1 MATSYRTKREI
12 AVALLRD
19 AIVRGELPPGTRLVL
34 EVLSQR
40 YHLSLTPIR
49 EALPVLEAEG
59 LVVQLPHRGAIVAP
73 MDQEEI
79 KELYAIRGAMEA
91 LATRE
96 AVPHLTDRDLAEM
109 AELLERMEGFA
120 GDWEAFLDLD
130 KRFHL
135 VVYRAAGSQRW
146 LETIETL
153 WRRCTRYMVAS
164 TAVSGAIGAIRADH
178 RQLLQACRR
187 RDVGQ
192 AEALLLAHLSHSEQR
207 LLHDWQSGNGLQE
220 VAGDGG

>member
-1 MATSYRTKREI
+1 MAAGYRTKREI
-12 AVALLRD
+12 AVALLRE
-19 AIVRGELPPGTRLVL
+19 AIIRGDLPPGTRLVL

-59 LVVQLPHRGAIVAP
+59 LIVQLPHRGAVVAP

-96 AVPHLTDRDLAEM
+96 AVPHLTDADLAEM
-109 AELLERMEGFA
+109 AGLLERMEGFE

-130 KRFHL
+130 KQFHV
-135 VVYRAAGSQRW
+135 VVYRAAGSRRW
-146 LETIETL
+146 LDTIETL
-153 WRRCTRYMVAS
+153 WRRCTRYMLAS
-164 TAVSGAIGAIRADH
+164 TAASGAVDAIRADH

-187 RDVGQ
+187 RDAGQ

-220 VAGDGG
+220 VAGDG